1 MVMCIIARPWITH
14 CAELMTR
21 TQKTVLILVAILAL
35 VLGLTVYHTLSG
47 IDQGDQT
54 ALVDAGIILLPQS
67 RTVADLSLTDQDAQ
81 PVSLNQLKGK
91 WTVLFFGYTFCPDIC
106 PTTLAQ
112 LRQIKSEL
120 PGEAVDKLRIVLVS
134 VDPDRD
140 TPQQLKQYLGYFDK
154 QFVGLRAPVDT
165 LQKLANAV
173 SIPYI
178 PADTSKPGYTV
189 DHSGNLALLG
199 PDGTQRGFIR
209 APLNSQKLVAQL
221 PGLVERK

>member
-1 MVMCIIARPWITH
+1 
-14 CAELMTR
+14 MTR
-21 TQKTVLILVAILAL
+21 TQKTVFILAAIVAL
-35 VLGLTVYHTLSG
+35 VLGLTVYRVLSG
-47 IDQGDQT
+47 PDQGDQT

-67 RTVADLSLTDQDAQ
+67 RTVPDLSLTDQDAQ
-81 PVSLNQLKGK
+81 PLSLRELKGK

-120 PGEAVDKLRIVLVS
+120 PSEAVDKLRIVLVS

-154 QFVGLRAPVDT
+154 QFIGLRAPVDT